1 MSYNTLRI
9 NEEEPQSGNIDLS
22 FDEFIEGTP
31 TDGSIVKKVNDVWTA
46 TQETGSGG
54 SPDLMTTMYSQHAND
69 TAYTPFA
76 FPYDTTYWAYSW
88 PNPPQGGTLQV
99 LYGDATLVNVNR
111 PPSYLFSHNPWSCG
125 IQLTA
130 GTYLITAIPTMASGT
145 VVWSL
150 YHTPT
155 TSLTGTYF
163 GNQVVHNV
171 GDGKTGNML
180 IGYLE
185 IAETRRVYP
194 KVVSG
199 SGTYAGTNF
208 FKATHWNVRRLA

>member
-9 NEEEPQSGNIDLS
+9 NEKEPQVGNIDLS

-31 TDGSIVKKVNDVWTA
+31 GDGSIVKKVNDTWTA

-54 SPDLMTTMYSQHAND
+54 SPDLMTTMFSHHAND
-69 TAYTPFA
+69 TAYAAPA
-76 FPYDTTYWAYSW
+76 FPYSTTYWAYSW
-88 PNPPQGGTLQV
+88 PNSSGGGTSQV
-99 LYGDATLVNVNR
+99 LYGDATLVRVGR
-111 PPSYLFSHNPWSCG
+111 PPSYLYSHNNWSDG
-125 IQLTA
+125 IQLNA
-130 GTYLITAIPTMASGT
+130 GTYLITATPTMGTGT
-145 VVWSL
+145 VVWRL

-163 GNQVVHNV
+163 GNQVVHNA

-208 FKATHWNVRRLA
+208 YKATHWNVRRLA